1 MKNVLLLVLLFFSA
15 FTNAQN
21 SFQNKTIAVLPSSK
35 LTIKGDTNIKA
46 FDCDFDMQYL
56 QKENNIK
63 YIIDEPRHVRF
74 KNAILTLNTNGFD
87 CGSRAINKDFH
98 KLIQSEKYPQI
109 LIELLEIRQQ
119 KTGTAN
125 AVVIITIAGTR
136 KEHTFPVK
144 FSNGDNG
151 DILNIEGTLLLD
163 IKDFKLEPPRKLFG
177 MIVVKDEI
185 EILFDLQVKI

>member
-1 MKNVLLLVLLFFSA
+1 MKNVVLLVLLFFSA

-46 FDCDFDMQYL
+46 FDCVFDMQYL
-56 QKENNIK
+56 QKENKIR
-63 YIIDEPRHVRF
+63 YIVDEPGHVRF

-98 KLIQSEKYPQI
+98 KLIQSERYPQI
-109 LIELLEIRQQ
+109 LIELLEIRKQQ
-119 KTGTAN
+119 TGKAN
-125 AVVIITIAGTR
+125 AVANITIAGTR

-144 FSNGDNG
+144 YVNAEL
-151 DILNIEGTLLLD
+151 LNIEGTLLLD

-185 EILFDLQVKI
+185 EIMLDLEVKI